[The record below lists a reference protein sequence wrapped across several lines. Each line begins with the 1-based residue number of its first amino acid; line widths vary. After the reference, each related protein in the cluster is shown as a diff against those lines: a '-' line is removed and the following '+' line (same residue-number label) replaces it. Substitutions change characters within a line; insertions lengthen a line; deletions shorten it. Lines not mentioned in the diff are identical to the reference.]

1 MTKSDLTVE
10 TKKRKKSE
18 TGVFP
23 FSYGFFFAFL
33 LLPICVYSE
42 KQSSHYYLTALFEF
56 VMWIDA
62 TCETMKRFA
71 PVISV
76 DANNLLEAVR
86 EQWMDPAL
94 NM

>member
-1 MTKSDLTVE
+1 M
-10 TKKRKKSE
+10 SE
-18 TGVFP
+18 IGFFP
-23 FSYGFFFAFL
+23 FSNGFFFAFL
-33 LLPICVYSE
+33 HLPICVYSE

-86 EQWMDPAL
+86 EQRMDPAL